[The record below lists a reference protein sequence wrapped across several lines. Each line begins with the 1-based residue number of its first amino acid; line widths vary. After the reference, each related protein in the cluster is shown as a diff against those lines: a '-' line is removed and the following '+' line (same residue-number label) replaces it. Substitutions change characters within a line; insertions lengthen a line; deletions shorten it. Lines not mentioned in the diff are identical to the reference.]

1 LAAEPGKAEKAT
13 DTKTEQLANDR
24 FSIRFTLIPTKLKYC
39 HWERLS
45 NVSQTQ
51 VVRRIESKALGEA
64 FVGDGSASQLA
75 KASTT

>member
-1 LAAEPGKAEKAT
+1 LKVLTAFKG
-13 DTKTEQLANDR
+13 
-24 FSIRFTLIPTKLKYC
+24 SYFTFYVHC